1 MSKKNIH
8 QVIRMLKESLEVL
21 LERASEHKDFGLPY
35 ETILTHAEQVRERIQ
50 KLKEN
55 MK

>member
-1 MSKKNIH
+1 MSKKNIP
-8 QVIRMLKESLEVL
+8 QVIKMLKESLEVL

-35 ETILTHAEQVRERIQ
+35 ETILAHAEQVKGRTK

-55 MK
+55 M